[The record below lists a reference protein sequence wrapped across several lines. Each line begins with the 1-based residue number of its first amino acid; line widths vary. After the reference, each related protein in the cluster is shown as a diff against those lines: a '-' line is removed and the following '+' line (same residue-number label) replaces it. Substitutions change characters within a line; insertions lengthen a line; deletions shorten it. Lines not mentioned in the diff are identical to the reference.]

1 MNKIF
6 QSMYTAAVKGLYR
19 SNTNLISEECFGDW
33 IADNMTQFG
42 KMFEN
47 LANGTI
53 PTFEEAK

>member
-1 MNKIF
+1 
-6 QSMYTAAVKGLYR
+6 MYTAAVKGLYR